1 MFETIKVPNSMKD
14 LAEKFKEALAKSD
27 FTDIGRMISDKLS
40 NALESI
46 QWDKVYRHA
55 ENFGKDIATFLNGL
69 ITPRLFY
76 DLGETLANSINTA
89 FHSANAF
96 AINFDWSIHSNHI
109 PPVHKVII
117 KFHS

>member
-1 MFETIKVPNSMKD
+1 MKD
-14 LAEKFKEALAKSD
+14 LADKFKEALAKSD

-76 DLGETLANSINTA
+76 DLGRFRLEKPRNISGKE
-89 FHSANAF
+89 FKRF
-96 AINFDWSIHSNHI
+96 Y
-109 PPVHKVII
+109 
-117 KFHS
+117 

>member
-14 LAEKFKEALAKSD
+14 LADKFKEALAKSD

-46 QWDKVYRHA
+46 QWNKVYRHA

-69 ITPRLFY
+69 ITPRMILEKP
-76 DLGETLANSINTA
+76 LQIQLTLRSMRQTLLLLILTG
-89 FHSANAF
+89 
-96 AINFDWSIHSNHI
+96 AI
-109 PPVHKVII
+109 
-117 KFHS
+117 